1 MRPWHGQAG
10 WRPGVKEQSP
20 LEREGGRRREGEG
33 RAAPG
38 SQVRHLGGP
47 GPSAG
52 PAKCPPGRLADR
64 AGSQLHLGSRRG
76 LKNQVAGAAVW
87 KQGPAVIVGAGGR
100 ARALKTFTGHVGTR
114 KKKNTQ
120 INHFHPAWAV
130 KIKAAFRRGRAGVLK
145 FSVCFALV

>member
-20 LEREGGRRREGEG
+20 QGREGGRRREGEG

-52 PAKCPPGRLADR
+52 PAKRPPGRLADR
-64 AGSQLHLGSRRG
+64 AGSQLHLGSGRG

-87 KQGPAVIVGAGGR
+87 KQGPAVIAGGGGGAGPCTENFYRTCGY
-100 ARALKTFTGHVGTR
+100 
-114 KKKNTQ
+114 KKKKKK
-120 INHFHPAWAV
+120 P
-130 KIKAAFRRGRAGVLK
+130 K
-145 FSVCFALV
+145 